1 MKIVF
6 MGSPDY
12 AVKILDNLVKHFEV
26 VTVFTQPDKPVGRKK
41 ILTPTPV
48 KKYAIQK
55 EIPVFTPTKLN
66 PDEIKNFKPDFI
78 VVAAYGI
85 ILKKEVLGIA
95 PCINLHASLLPK
107 YRGASPI
114 QSAILNGDKYTGVTS
129 MLMDEGLDTG
139 DILVWDYTEVDNK
152 TSIDLFNELADIAA
166 NQIIYTIKNFDNIKP
181 ISQIDALS
189 SYAPKIKKEDGFV
202 DFTSA
207 VIMDRKYRAFQPWPG
222 IFCDKFKINE
232 MKLID
237 IDSVNEKGK
246 IIDIDEE
253 GIVIGCEKGKVKLIK
268 IQVPGKKEIKAI
280 DYINGKRLKIG
291 DNILKNEK

>member
-1 MKIVF
+1 M
-6 MGSPDY
+6 MW
-12 AVKILDNLVKHFEV
+12 
-26 VTVFTQPDKPVGRKK
+26 
-41 ILTPTPV
+41 
-48 KKYAIQK
+48 
-55 EIPVFTPTKLN
+55 
-66 PDEIKNFKPDFI
+66 
-78 VVAAYGI
+78 
-85 ILKKEVLGIA
+85 
-95 PCINLHASLLPK
+95 
-107 YRGASPI
+107 
-114 QSAILNGDKYTGVTS
+114 
-129 MLMDEGLDTG
+129 

-181 ISQIDALS
+181 LSQIDALS
-189 SYAPKIKKEDGFV
+189 SYAPKIKKEDGYI
-202 DFTSA
+202 DFSSA
-207 VIMDRKYRAFQPWPG
+207 LIIDRKYRAFQPWPG